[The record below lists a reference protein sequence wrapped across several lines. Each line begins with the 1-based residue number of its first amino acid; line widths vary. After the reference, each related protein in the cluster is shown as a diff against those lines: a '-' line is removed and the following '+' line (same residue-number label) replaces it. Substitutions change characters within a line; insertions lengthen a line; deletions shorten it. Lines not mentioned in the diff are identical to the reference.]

1 MVAAVGHGHMPL
13 MHPFF
18 QKGSV
23 TPARAPL
30 SSTNADQ
37 RRLRR
42 MPPRRLLAS
51 LKMPRVQLKK
61 HRVQVPTANSLIMA
75 MGTPQSVFLLAT

>member
-23 TPARAPL
+23 TPTCAPL
-30 SSTNADQ
+30 SSANVDQ

-42 MPPRRLLAS
+42 MPRRRLLPS
-51 LKMPRVQLKK
+51 LRMPRVQLKR
-61 HRVQVPTANSLIMA
+61 HRAQVPTANSLVTA
-75 MGTPQSVFLLAT
+75 MGTPQSVFLVAT